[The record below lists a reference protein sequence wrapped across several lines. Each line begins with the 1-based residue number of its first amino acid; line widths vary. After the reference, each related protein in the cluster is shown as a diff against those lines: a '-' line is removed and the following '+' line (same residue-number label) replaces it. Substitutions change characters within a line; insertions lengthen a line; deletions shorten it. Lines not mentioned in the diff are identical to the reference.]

1 MDEEQGVPCTTANHK
16 STGTS
21 KPSQAYNVPVQNVCL
36 PAELLLQQYRTSL
49 HRRVLLHGRQ

>member
-21 KPSQAYNVPVQNVCL
+21 KPSQAYNVPVQIALSLVSKHL
-36 PAELLLQQYRTSL
+36 AETVDCAILS
-49 HRRVLLHGRQ
+49 